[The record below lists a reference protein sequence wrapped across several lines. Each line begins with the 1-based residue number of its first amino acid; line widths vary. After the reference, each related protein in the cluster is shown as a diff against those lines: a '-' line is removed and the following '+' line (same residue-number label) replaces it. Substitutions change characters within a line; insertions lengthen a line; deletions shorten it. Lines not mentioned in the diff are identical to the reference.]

1 MSSQASHGRLGTRFL
16 PALLTAVLA
25 VGCHTA
31 PVGDTTAPNPREGQ
45 ILTRED
51 IAKTGARDG
60 WEALRLGQTHLN
72 IQFPREGSPARVT
85 HRGTDSFFIS
95 PEVLLVVDGA
105 HMAKLESLRDIRASN
120 IEYIQVLPARVATV
134 KYGTAGGNGVVVV
147 RTGVP
152 PSKRGA

>member
-1 MSSQASHGRLGTRFL
+1 MFSPTRHPSFGARFSPVLLLVALGACAT
-16 PALLTAVLA
+16 T
-25 VGCHTA
+25 
-31 PVGDTTAPNPREGQ
+31 PVGDAATAPNPREGQ

-95 PEVLLVVDGA
+95 AQVLLVVDGT
-105 HMAKLESLRDIRASN
+105 HMTSLESLKDIRAVN
-120 IEYIQVLPARVATV
+120 IHYMQVLPARVGVV

-152 PSKRGA
+152 PSRR